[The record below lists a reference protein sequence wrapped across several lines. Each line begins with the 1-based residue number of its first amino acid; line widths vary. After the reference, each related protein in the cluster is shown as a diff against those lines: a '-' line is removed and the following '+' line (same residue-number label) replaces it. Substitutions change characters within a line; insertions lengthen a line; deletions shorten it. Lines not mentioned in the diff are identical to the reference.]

1 MASQKYNILYGRLS
15 QEDERQR
22 DGRQKESNSI
32 HNQKLFLE
40 QYAADHGFENTLFLA
55 DDGYSGTNFDR
66 PAWKK
71 IIEMVER
78 DEVETII
85 VKDLSRLGREYLQ
98 VGQYT
103 EIYFPEKGVRFIAV
117 NDGVDSLVESS
128 NDFNPIRNWANELHA
143 KDTSKKVRAIKKM
156 QAERG
161 ERLGGKPPYGYKK
174 KDKDSKEIIPDE
186 ETAPIVRQ
194 IFDLCAA
201 GKGPNQIARILTRE
215 QVLNPTNQYYQ
226 ATGAACTNL
235 DTTRPYTWSGRTV
248 AKILEN
254 KVYIGHT
261 LNMKKTTLSYKN
273 KKQIQKPESEQIL
286 VENTHEPIISMEV
299 WEIVQDVREHKRRP
313 PKHMEEPNLF
323 SGLVYC
329 ADCGKYMVLCR
340 TEKMREDQYYFRC
353 STYSKRGKTACSP
366 HQIREADLKAIVLDD
381 LRRVTHFA
389 RMKERQFAQYINQR
403 NTAELRREINRLQKD
418 LDSMHRRYDELS
430 ALFKRLYEDNVL
442 GRVSDEQFR
451 MLSAD
456 YNAEQ
461 KNLSADIPAK
471 EEQLEKLKASAA
483 NVDAFI
489 EKAKRYTTIDEL
501 TPELL
506 RLFIQRIEVGER
518 SQSIPALRD
527 RASGSYTGTSAEW
540 TALCRRESTYRI
552 SQSRSQILKKLSD
565 CWHKTQQADSFRCP
579 PVCLTIQWV
588 QKVYLWE
595 LSERKSFIF
604 GFRRPEGGS
613 TLW

>member
-22 DGRQKESNSI
+22 DDRQKESNSI

-226 ATGAACTNL
+226 TTGAACTNL
-235 DTTRPYTWSGRTV
+235 DTTRPYTWSGKTV

-286 VENTHEPIISMEV
+286 VENTHEPLISMEV
-299 WEIVQDVREHKRRP
+299 WEIVQDVRAHKRRP

-366 HQIREADLKAIVLDD
+366 HQIREMDLKAIVLDD

-461 KNLSADIPAK
+461 KSLSADIPAK

-518 SQSIPALRD
+518 SQK
-527 RASGSYTGTSAEW
+527 Y
-540 TALCRRESTYRI
+540 
-552 SQSRSQILKKLSD
+552 SRSAGQSIRIVYRDIGRVDSPMQEGEHAPNITKQITDIGEIKRLL
-565 CWHKTQQADSFRCP
+565 A
-579 PVCLTIQWV
+579 
-588 QKVYLWE
+588 
-595 LSERKSFIF
+595 
-604 GFRRPEGGS
+604 
-613 TLW
+613 

>member
-22 DGRQKESNSI
+22 DDRQKESNSI

-71 IIEMVER
+71 VIEMVER

-103 EIYFPEKGVRFIAV
+103 EIYFTEKGVRFIAV

-128 NDFNPIRNWANELHA
+128 NDFNHIRNWANELHA

-174 KDKDSKEIIPDE
+174 KDRDSKEIIPDE
-186 ETAPIVRQ
+186 ETAPIVRR

-201 GKGPNQIARILTRE
+201 GKRPNQIARILTRG

-226 ATGAACTNL
+226 ATGVACTNL

-261 LNMKKTTLSYKN
+261 LSMKKTTLSYKN
-273 KKQIQKPESEQIL
+273 KKQTQKPESEQIL
-286 VENTHEPIISMEV
+286 VENTHEPLISMEI

-340 TEKMREDQYYFRC
+340 TGKMREDQYYFRC
-353 STYSKRGKTACSP
+353 STYGKRGKTACSP
-366 HQIREADLKAIVLDD
+366 HQIRDADLKAIVLDD

-403 NTAELRREINRLQKD
+403 NTAELRREINRLQKE
-418 LDSMHRRYDELS
+418 LDSMRRRYDELS

-518 SQSIPALRD
+518 SQK
-527 RASGSYTGTSAEW
+527 Y
-540 TALCRRESTYRI
+540 
-552 SQSRSQILKKLSD
+552 SRSAGQSIRIVYRDIGRVDSPMQEGEHIPHITKQITDIEEIKRLL
-565 CWHKTQQADSFRCP
+565 A
-579 PVCLTIQWV
+579 
-588 QKVYLWE
+588 
-595 LSERKSFIF
+595 
-604 GFRRPEGGS
+604 
-613 TLW
+613 